1 MKKLFNIGSSIVVSA
16 FSELRI
22 TGSYE
27 LLTLEPNLAIVKNG
41 QYTVEVMGEE
51 LVVEKLGEELAVF
64 SFEKME
70 KLSVI
75 ENKAEG
81 SLYDA

>member
-1 MKKLFNIGSSIVVSA
+1 MKKLFNIGSSIVISA

-22 TGSYE
+22 TGPYE
-27 LLTLEPNLAIVKNG
+27 LLTLGSNSAVVKSG
-41 QYTVEVMGEE
+41 QYVVEVSGEE

-64 SFEKME
+64 SFDKME

-75 ENKAEG
+75 ENVTEG
-81 SLYDA
+81 SIYGT